1 MAGRTGTSSADLP
14 APRLARGIT
23 VFALFCFCLI
33 AFNNVLRDSF
43 GGRKALVALA
53 CAAAVFSIQLLNSSS
68 KARRW
73 PMRRR
78 IVMLLWQAAFTVGP
92 MLLFGADWGGM
103 LGCLAGSCLLLLPRR
118 LGWTLYAVCCLSAFA
133 EAWITGVAPLLT
145 VYVLQSTM
153 LTGLVIYGLTRLA
166 DLVEEVF
173 SSREERA
180 RAAVLQERLRFARD
194 LHDLLGYSLSSIT
207 LKTELV
213 NRLVTSRP
221 DRARE
226 EIAGVLDISRQ
237 ALADVRLVASG
248 YREMSLAAEVDSV
261 ASTLKSADVKA
272 EVEVTCSRMHPV
284 VDTVLATALR
294 EGVTNILRHSRVQHC
309 EIRAHSDE
317 ETVFL
322 RLVNDGVAK
331 TVQPPA
337 PWSGSGI
344 GNLETRLAAI
354 GGRVEAGVRE
364 DGRFHLLVEAPLK
377 PQVPATATP
386 NDVPQAVA

>member
-1 MAGRTGTSSADLP
+1 MGGRTGTSLADLP

-23 VFALFCFCLI
+23 VFALFCFGLI
-33 AFNNVLRDSF
+33 ALNNVLRDHF
-43 GGRKALVALA
+43 GGRLALVALA
-53 CAAAVFSIQLLNSSS
+53 CSAAVFSIQLLNSSS

-73 PMRRR
+73 PMRKR
-78 IVMLLWQAAFTVGP
+78 IVMLLWQAAFTLGP
-92 MLLFGADWGGM
+92 MVLFGADWGGM

-118 LGWTLYAVCCLSAFA
+118 PGWTMYGVCCLSAFVH
-133 EAWITGVAPLLT
+133 AWVTGVAPLLT
-145 VYVLQSTM
+145 VYVAQSTT

-166 DLVEEVF
+166 DLVEEVY
-173 SSREERA
+173 STREERA

-213 NRLVTSRP
+213 NRLVTTRP

-226 EIAGVLDISRQ
+226 EIAGVLDIARQ

-261 ASTLKSADVKA
+261 VSTLRSAEVKA
-272 EVEVTCSRMHPV
+272 EVEVTCTRLHPV

-309 EIRAHSDE
+309 EIVAHSDE

-322 RLVNDGVAK
+322 RLVNDGVTK
-331 TVQPPA
+331 TVHPPA

-344 GNLETRLAAI
+344 GNLEIRLSAI
-354 GGRVEAGVRE
+354 GGRLEAGVRQ

-377 PQVPATATP
+377 PKAADTTSP

>member
-23 VFALFCFCLI
+23 VFALFCFGLI
-33 AFNNVLRDSF
+33 VFNNVLRDGVS
-43 GGRKALVALA
+43 GGKAVVALA
-53 CAAAVFSIQLLNSSS
+53 CSAAVFSIQLFNSSA
-68 KARRW
+68 KARWW
-73 PMRRR
+73 PMRKR
-78 IVMLLWQAAFTVGP
+78 IVMLVVQAVFTLGP
-92 MLLFGADWGGM
+92 ILVFGANWGGM

-118 LGWTLYAVCCLSAFA
+118 PGWTLYGVCCLTAFVH
-133 EAWITGVAPLLT
+133 AWVTGVEPLMT
-145 VYVLQSTM
+145 IYVAQSTT
-153 LTGLVIYGLTRLA
+153 LTGLIIYGLTRLA

-226 EIAGVLDISRQ
+226 EIAEVLDISRQ

-261 ASTLKSADVKA
+261 ASTLRSADVKA
-272 EVEVTCSRMHPV
+272 EVEVACSRLHPV

-322 RLVNDGVAK
+322 RLVNDGVTK
-331 TVQPPA
+331 TVHPPA

-377 PQVPATATP
+377 PQVPATAAP
-386 NDVPQAVA
+386 HDVPQAVA